1 MPLIDTIVFKKEVP
15 KDVPMIPILD
25 KNNLSP
31 IGLPSSSDT
40 IKLPVIP
47 D

>member
-15 KDVPMIPILD
+15 KDVPMLPILD
-25 KNNLSP
+25 ENNYSP
-31 IGLPSSSDT
+31 IVLPSSSDT